1 MFVAVFVGEEEETT
15 TATSLE
21 RQKKFT
27 IKRIE
32 RERERE
38 IVLIFRAVADE
49 IRILCAGYMWDS
61 MRATL

>member
-32 RERERE
+32 RERERS
-38 IVLIFRAVADE
+38 
-49 IRILCAGYMWDS
+49 C
-61 MRATL
+61 